1 MTARWRRA
9 WGCVVIAG
17 LLEAPAPTPARAA
30 KPVSAAE
37 ALAREVTALHG
48 ELASLR
54 QELATLRQALQD
66 AVAPN
71 SATAARLAAAE
82 ARLATLATAVAGLDA
97 RLTEVDDRNAETA
110 DTVAGLEQA
119 VEQDVHLGIYGSL
132 VGIDAT
138 GSTSA
143 FDAES
148 FELVLSGR
156 PHPRLGYFAELE
168 FEQAASV
175 GGARGGEVILEQAWA
190 SYAISPFVNLRAGVL
205 LMPFGNVSV
214 DHYAPKRDVISK
226 PLTAVVVAP
235 SDWTDNG
242 IGLDG
247 CRLLGEW
254 SFNYEL
260 DLVAGLDADLTALG
274 TRAGR
279 QPFGVD
285 NNNDKAVVGRGAL
298 HRGDLFELG
307 VSAYYGA
314 YDDAGRLDLAGWAL
328 DGELNVASLRLT
340 GEVNEL
346 RGDRALG
353 PNLAFRGWYGRAAW
367 DFGRSW
373 LRHGWHG
380 KAFPEAFLSL
390 VAQYDE
396 VTVRNPGRG
405 LPDQQRVAE
414 HLRPELSAEPPVGAQ
429 GRLRAQSGTGPA
441 LGARRLPSVAGGG
454 RVRVL
459 IPG

>member
-1 MTARWRRA
+1 
-9 WGCVVIAG
+9 VVIAG
-17 LLEAPAPTPARAA
+17 LLEVPTASAAGAA
-30 KPVSAAE
+30 KPVPAAATLAAE
-37 ALAREVTALHG
+37 VAALHA

-54 QELATLRQALQD
+54 QELAALRQAQLD
-66 AVAPN
+66 AAAPG
-71 SATAARLAAAE
+71 SANAARLATAE
-82 ARLATLATAVAGLDA
+82 ERLATLAAAVAGLDA

-242 IGLDG
+242 IGLYG
-247 CRLLGEW
+247 RRLLGGEW

-260 DLVAGLDADLTALG
+260 DLVAGLGADLTALG

-285 NNNDKAVVGRGAL
+285 NNNDKALVGRGAL

-307 VSAYYGA
+307 VSAYHGA
-314 YDDAGRLDLAGWAL
+314 YDAAGRLDLAGWAL
-328 DGELNVASLRLT
+328 DGQLNVASLRLT

-346 RGDRALG
+346 RGDRARG

-396 VTVRNPGRG
+396 VTVRGPLGDAFLTSSESRSTLGLNYRPSHQWVLKVDYEHSQGRG
-405 LPDQQRVAE
+405 LRLVRGDSRAW
-414 HLRPELSAEPPVGAQ
+414 LAAVGF
-429 GRLRAQSGTGPA
+429 
-441 LGARRLPSVAGGG
+441 VF
-454 RVRVL
+454 
-459 IPG
+459 